1 MTNKM
6 NKRIKTV
13 FGLAAL
19 FNLFVFFSPQNVFA
33 QSINLSVTPPLTEIV
48 IAPGKS
54 IKQKLTITNSGS
66 LLTVT
71 PKIFFFYPVD
81 ENGNIEIDT
90 QREVPDWIKY
100 DNKSFDLPGNTSRE
114 IEYNITPPSDI
125 NEEDYLLTF
134 VFETTEGKDLLGQ
147 KQVSYK
153 TKIASN
159 ILVSIS
165 KDGVINKDLKI
176 DSFTYP
182 KIVDSLFNRINYKV
196 ILKNK
201 TRSFQKPNGYIYLS
215 GFNQDKKIKLAEV
228 NVIPQKERSIPCIDN
243 EEIKSCGFSS
253 MFLIGKY
260 TQLLEFRS
268 DDDGKVVKEVG
279 QTYAIPFSIMAFL
292 SLLIVLTLKG
302 KTLIFN
308 LWKRAKS

>member
-1 MTNKM
+1 M
-6 NKRIKTV
+6 NKRIKTI

-66 LLTVT
+66 LLTVN
-71 PKIFFFYPVD
+71 PKIFFFYPID
-81 ENGNIEIDT
+81 ENGNVEIDT
-90 QREVPDWIKY
+90 QREIPSWIKY
-100 DNKSFDLPGNTSRE
+100 DTTGFDLPGNTSRE
-114 IEYNITPPSDI
+114 IEYSIAPPSDT
-125 NEEDYLLTF
+125 NEEDYFLTF

-147 KQVSYK
+147 SQVSYK

-182 KIVDSLFNRINYKV
+182 KIVDSLFNKINYKV
-196 ILKNK
+196 VLKNG
-201 TRSFQKPNGYIYLS
+201 TRSFQKPKGYIYLS
-215 GFNQDKKIKLAEV
+215 GFSQSKKIKLGEV
-228 NVIPQKERSIPCIDN
+228 NIIPQKERSIPCVDN
-243 EEIKSCGFSS
+243 EEVVNCSFSS

-260 TQLLEFRS
+260 THLLEFRS

-279 QTYAIPFSIMAFL
+279 QTYAIPFSIVAFL
-292 SLLIVLTLKG
+292 STLVVLTLKG
-302 KTLIFN
+302 KTIIFN

>member
-6 NKRIKTV
+6 NKQAIIV
-13 FGLAAL
+13 FGLATL

-66 LLTVT
+66 LLTVN

-147 KQVSYK
+147 NQVSYK

-176 DSFTYP
+176 FS
-182 KIVDSLFNRINYKV
+182 
-196 ILKNK
+196 
-201 TRSFQKPNGYIYLS
+201 RS
-215 GFNQDKKIKLAEV
+215 
-228 NVIPQKERSIPCIDN
+228 
-243 EEIKSCGFSS
+243 
-253 MFLIGKY
+253 
-260 TQLLEFRS
+260 TQ
-268 DDDGKVVKEVG
+268 
-279 QTYAIPFSIMAFL
+279 
-292 SLLIVLTLKG
+292 
-302 KTLIFN
+302 
-308 LWKRAKS
+308 